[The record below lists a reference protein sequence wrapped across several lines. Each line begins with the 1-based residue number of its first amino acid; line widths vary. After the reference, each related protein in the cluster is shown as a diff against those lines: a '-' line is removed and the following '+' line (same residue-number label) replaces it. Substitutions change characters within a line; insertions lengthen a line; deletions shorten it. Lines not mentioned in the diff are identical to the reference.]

1 MTSAQESSDNI
12 PLLIPQSRGFTD
24 ENKTGFWRFVRP
36 CYENKTAPCSAA
48 CPVGEDISRIEMLVA
63 RGLFKQ
69 AWETILQE
77 NPFPSVCGRVCF
89 HPCEK
94 SCNRKDLDQPVSI
107 NRLERFIGDTAVQ
120 DDMIPALKLLPS
132 TGKKIAVI
140 GAGPAGLSMA
150 WFATQLGY
158 QCDVFEAQSS
168 PGGLLRWGI
177 PGYRLPDSVL
187 SSEIRRIRNLG
198 VNIQCDRPVDREFLA
213 SAGTSYDAVFV
224 GCGHGRSL
232 PMNVPGED
240 TALDG
245 LEFLR
250 NIRNGSAAPIHGE
263 VAVIGGGNS
272 AVDVARSLIRTGA
285 RPVIIYRRRK
295 IDMPAFEHE
304 IRTAVKEGIDIRELL
319 SPVRIDS
326 TDDGYVITLQKMKVS
341 DTDTDGRARVIPE
354 SSNTRTMRFS
364 RIFSAIGA
372 EAEARWRPPYHLHDR
387 SILHLSHCILQQVDL
402 PIVYGGDL
410 TNDVKSVTDAI
421 ASGKQAA
428 MALDLLFKKGK
439 DAIKEELAACRI
451 GNGPSLS
458 MEIYLGGERKQRSAH
473 VVAFSEINTDYFMP
487 SARTEH
493 PRLPI
498 KEGIRSFAETD
509 HTFPF
514 PQAIQEAQRCFNCGL
529 CNDCDNCRVFCPEV
543 AVKADSSGR
552 TIDLAYCKGC
562 GICVEECPRN
572 AMAIEE
578 ENI

>member
-428 MALDLLFKKGK
+428 MALDLLFKRGKTPSKRNLPHAGSETVLPCPWRFIWAENESSVPLMSWPFLKSIPIILCLPRGPSIPACLSRKASGPLQKPTTRFLFPRRFRKHSDVSTAGCATTATTAGCSVLKLPSKRIHPAAPSTWLTAK
-439 DAIKEELAACRI
+439 DAVSVWK
-451 GNGPSLS
+451 
-458 MEIYLGGERKQRSAH
+458 
-473 VVAFSEINTDYFMP
+473 
-487 SARTEH
+487 
-493 PRLPI
+493 
-498 KEGIRSFAETD
+498 
-509 HTFPF
+509 
-514 PQAIQEAQRCFNCGL
+514 
-529 CNDCDNCRVFCPEV
+529 
-543 AVKADSSGR
+543 
-552 TIDLAYCKGC
+552 
-562 GICVEECPRN
+562 N
-572 AMAIEE
+572 APATPWP
-578 ENI
+578 